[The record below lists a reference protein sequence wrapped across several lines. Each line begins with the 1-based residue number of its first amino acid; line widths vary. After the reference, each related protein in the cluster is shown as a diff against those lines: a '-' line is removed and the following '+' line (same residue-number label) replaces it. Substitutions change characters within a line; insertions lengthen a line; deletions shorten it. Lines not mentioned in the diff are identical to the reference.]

1 MGSSQ
6 SAQEEQE
13 YRALAERTGFSLDQ
27 IRNLHKR
34 FKHLSHDE
42 ETLRKEDFDEIS
54 DLTPNP
60 IRSQI
65 IDAFFDKRNFGG
77 NEVGR
82 VQEIGFREFLT
93 VMSHFRPLRQNLT
106 EEGIERIRREKLR
119 FLFNMHDKDSDG
131 TITLDEYRSVVEE
144 LLSSSAAI
152 EIETATAIADA
163 AMLEVASVT
172 VGEMA
177 PGQVYEGITFEH
189 FLEILK
195 GVEIEAKMHVRF
207 LNVDTTTVRC
217 GKL

>member
-1 MGSSQ
+1 MLI
-6 SAQEEQE
+6 E
-13 YRALAERTGFSLDQ
+13 FSK
-27 IRNLHKR
+27 IIFHHPHLHL
-34 FKHLSHDE
+34 LS
-42 ETLRKEDFDEIS
+42 
-54 DLTPNP
+54 
-60 IRSQI
+60 
-65 IDAFFDKRNFGG
+65 
-77 NEVGR
+77 
-82 VQEIGFREFLT
+82 
-93 VMSHFRPLRQNLT
+93 
-106 EEGIERIRREKLR
+106 
-119 FLFNMHDKDSDG
+119 DSDG

-177 PGQVYEGITFEH
+177 PDQVYEGITFEH